1 MLAQLIN
8 WLILAIDIVV
18 TLLVGRDARRRGLG
32 WPYTIMWVAISF
44 CLFPIGIGL
53 YFWLG
58 RPHSGEARGAKPL
71 IKNTSPS
78 PSIRGR
84 G

>member
-1 MLAQLIN
+1 MVN

-18 TLLVGRDARRRGLG
+18 ALLVGRDARRRGLS

-44 CLFPIGIGL
+44 FLFFPIGVGL

-58 RPHSGEARGAKPL
+58 RPHSRGVRGASPL
-71 IKNTSPS
+71 S
-78 PSIRGR
+78 
-84 G
+84 